1 MAPKPGG
8 SSPHE
13 YGTMLEIRRVQMLP
27 DGRSVVETWGSFRFR
42 LLESGMM
49 DGYMVGRIERID
61 DYPEDIIETVHTGG
75 DREPPLVPS
84 PEITPP
90 LASSSSSATSSPH
103 SPTTPPSLPRQLTN
117 AELME
122 QCRTFLDRLQ
132 RGTAPWVVQRLRIT
146 YGTIPTD
153 PSSFSFWVA
162 WIIPIEEQEKA
173 KLLPIRSPRLRLL
186 LVAHWIEQLDNNWY
200 KERILINCIV
210 LLMALSVSFFALRA
224 VLAGA

>member
-1 MAPKPGG
+1 MPNKC
-8 SSPHE
+8 
-13 YGTMLEIRRVQMLP
+13 
-27 DGRSVVETWGSFRFR
+27 GSFTLF
-42 LLESGMM
+42 
-49 DGYMVGRIERID
+49 RID